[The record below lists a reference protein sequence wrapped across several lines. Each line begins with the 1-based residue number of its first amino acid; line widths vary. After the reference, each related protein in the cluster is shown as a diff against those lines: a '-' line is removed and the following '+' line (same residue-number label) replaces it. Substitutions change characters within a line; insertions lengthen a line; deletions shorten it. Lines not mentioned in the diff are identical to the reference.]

1 MSPCHWVSTYSNTY
15 SDVVSKLLITFW
27 HFYSFH
33 LLLTSILGLVNVLWQ
48 SLIFLF
54 LLNPWKHSLLTKECQ
69 DGQCTTWRPIYYLKC
84 TGKCW
89 SKICSLFHLKKQLT
103 CLETIF
109 KWNLLPY
116 WFLYFRGRWEGPRA
130 FRKMFHLGMSR

>member
-1 MSPCHWVSTYSNTY
+1 MPPCNWVSTRINKDF
-15 SDVVSKLLITFW
+15 DVVNKSFW

-33 LLLTSILGLVNVLWQ
+33 LLLACILGLVNVLWQ
-48 SLIFLF
+48 SSIFLF

-69 DGQCTTWRPIYYLKC
+69 DGQCIAWRPIYYRKC

-89 SKICSLFHLKKQLT
+89 SKICSLFHLKKQ
-103 CLETIF
+103 F
-109 KWNLLPY
+109 KWVILKLSLLPHS
-116 WFLYFRGRWEGPRA
+116 FLYFRGRWEGPRA